1 MGWVGTDA
9 EDLFSFSNPHIGARQ
24 KLRSLGQLKCAGLR
38 FRTSQ
43 ARDEVM
49 RKLQAWDEVLRKL
62 QTRLKRSGAPSFE
75 A

>member
-1 MGWVGTDA
+1 M
-9 EDLFSFSNPHIGARQ
+9 FSFSNLYIGARQ
-24 KLRSLGQLKCAGLR
+24 RLRSLGQLKCAGLR

-43 ARDEVM
+43 ARDEVL
-49 RKLQAWDEVLRKL
+49 RKLQARDEVERKL